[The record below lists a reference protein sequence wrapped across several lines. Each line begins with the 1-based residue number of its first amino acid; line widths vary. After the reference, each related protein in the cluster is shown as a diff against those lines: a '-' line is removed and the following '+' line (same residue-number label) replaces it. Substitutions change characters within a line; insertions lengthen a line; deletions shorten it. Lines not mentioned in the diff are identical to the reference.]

1 MEIKREF
8 RMTNTQLLKIKEKIS
23 LDLTSMKNEISQLK
37 EKTKPIAPDC
47 SLGRLTRQEMIQ
59 EQQVNEHALHEAEIR
74 VNKLNYAFSKV
85 DKEDYGICMECEEE
99 IIFERLMLLPE
110 SSHCVACKEELNL

>member
-1 MEIKREF
+1 MTVKQIQEIKD
-8 RMTNTQLLKIKEKIS
+8 KIIQ
-23 LDLTSMKNEISQLK
+23 DLTFTQKEINDLQ

-59 EQQVNEHALHEAEIR
+59 EQQVNEHALHEAEVR
-74 VNKLNYAFSKV
+74 LNKLKYALQKV
-85 DKEDYGICMECEEE
+85 AKEDYGICAECEEY

-110 SSHCVACKEELNL
+110 STHCVSCMTELGI

>member
-1 MEIKREF
+1 MKTSQRQQIKDKITTDVNFLKREI
-8 RMTNTQLLKIKEKIS
+8 TALE
-23 LDLTSMKNEISQLK
+23 

-74 VNKLNYAFSKV
+74 VNKLKYALQKV
-85 DKEDYGICMECEEE
+85 DKEGYGICAECEEE
-99 IIFERLMLLPE
+99 IIFGRLMLLPE
-110 SSHCVACKEELNL
+110 STHCVACISELSL

>member
-1 MEIKREF
+1 MTSHQLQQIKNKIQEDLISMQHEI
-8 RMTNTQLLKIKEKIS
+8 
-23 LDLTSMKNEISQLK
+23 DGLK
-37 EKTKPIAPDC
+37 EKTKPIIPDC

-74 VNKLNYAFSKV
+74 VNKLKYALQKV
-85 DKEDYGICMECEEE
+85 DKEDYGICAECDEE

-110 SSHCVACKEELNL
+110 STHCVACKQELGL

>member
-1 MEIKREF
+1 
-8 RMTNTQLLKIKEKIS
+8 MTNAQLLKIKEKII
-23 LDLTSMKNEISQLK
+23 LDLASMNREILELK
-37 EKTKPIAPDC
+37 LKTKPIAPDC

-74 VNKLNYAFSKV
+74 VNKLNYALCKI

-110 SSHCVACKEELNL
+110 SSHCVACKEELGL